1 MINLEHM
8 DVIRLDNIDL
18 YAYHGV
24 APEERKLGQHF
35 LVSVELYTDLTAAAA
50 SDDLAQ
56 AIDYAAVYQTVAGA
70 FCRQPCQLLERAAWL
85 VLEALFADFP
95 IAEAVVRVR
104 KLSPPVNAVF
114 DGAEVELL
122 RSRAEMAGD

>member
-1 MINLEHM
+1 M

-24 APEERKLGQHF
+24 APEERELGQHF
-35 LVSVELYTDLTAAAA
+35 LVSVELYTDLTAAAT
-50 SDDLAQ
+50 SDDLSQ
-56 AIDYAAVYQTVAGA
+56 TIDYAGVYQTVAEA
-70 FCRQPCQLLERAAWL
+70 FRSQPCQLLERAAWK

-114 DGAEVELL
+114 DGAEVELF
-122 RSRAEMAGD
+122 RSREEMGGD

>member
-1 MINLEHM
+1 M

-24 APEERKLGQHF
+24 EPEERELGQHF

-50 SDDLAQ
+50 NDDLGQ
-56 AIDYAAVYQTVAGA
+56 TINYAAVYQTIAGA
-70 FCRQPCQLLERAAWL
+70 FCDQPCKLLERAAWR
-85 VLEALFADFP
+85 VLEALFADFA
-95 IAEAVVRVR
+95 IAEAAVRVR

-114 DGAEVELL
+114 DGAEVELV
-122 RSRAEMAGD
+122 RSREEMAGD